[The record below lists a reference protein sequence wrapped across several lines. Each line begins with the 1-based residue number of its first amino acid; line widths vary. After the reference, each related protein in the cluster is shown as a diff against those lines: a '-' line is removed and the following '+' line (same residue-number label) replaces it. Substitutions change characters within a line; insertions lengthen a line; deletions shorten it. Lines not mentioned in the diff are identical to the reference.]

1 MKNAL
6 FISMLGEREHFNA
19 EDYVSICNSG
29 KEKDWVVD
37 QHRNLAEDAGFKL
50 SGVDICNGDKLPD
63 DNNVDSVILGGTLH
77 VVTEERKWLNNLR
90 NWLKIYRRSKK
101 PLLAICGGHQMLS
114 SQFGNGELTARNEGT
129 LSGTYKVQLTEK
141 GKKHPLF
148 FGISE
153 SPSFHFANSLHILPS
168 IDQKNCVLATH
179 DNSPALAIDHGNNWF
194 STQFHPESIR
204 ELWDI
209 YYSKR
214 TNKYKSKYSDNHE
227 GRKFISNFF
236 SIT

>member
-1 MKNAL
+1 MG
-6 FISMLGEREHFNA
+6 S
-19 EDYVSICNSG
+19 
-29 KEKDWVVD
+29 
-37 QHRNLAEDAGFKL
+37 
-50 SGVDICNGDKLPD
+50 LPA
-63 DNNVDSVILGGTLH
+63 T
-77 VVTEERKWLNNLR
+77 TANLR
-90 NWLKIYRRSKK
+90 ILHKSFSQQFIDGEIS
-101 PLLAICGGHQMLS
+101 AGGYEWEFRW
-114 SQFGNGELTARNEGT
+114 QFGNGELTARHEGT

-214 TNKYKSKYSDNHE
+214 ADKYKSKYSDNHE
-227 GRKFISNFF
+227 GKKFISNFF